1 MLSGSMWHKAVC
13 RIIEKGINMPGKN
26 ALLGLS
32 ISMLVLTGNIVADD
46 GDRAAIL
53 ALMDKAFHAVGSGD
67 PDDMRSIQ
75 LAEGTSI
82 SFRQQPDG
90 EPGELLMRMTTN
102 EALLADTTEDK
113 LVEQWTSEPTVM
125 IRGPIAV
132 VWGEYEFLINGR
144 FSHCGVDSIDLV
156 NVDGDWKIANWMW
169 TVEKKGCPTAPSAVI
184 E

>member
-1 MLSGSMWHKAVC
+1 
-13 RIIEKGINMPGKN
+13 MPGKN

-82 SFRQQPDG
+82 SFRQQP
-90 EPGELLMRMTTN
+90 
-102 EALLADTTEDK
+102 EAKFRTPTFFPEIQDTH
-113 LVEQWTSEPTVM
+113 
-125 IRGPIAV
+125 I
-132 VWGEYEFLINGR
+132 
-144 FSHCGVDSIDLV
+144 FS
-156 NVDGDWKIANWMW
+156 
-169 TVEKKGCPTAPSAVI
+169 
-184 E
+184 